1 MKIHCLTTFLDG
13 PDRFEQGDV
22 RTVNDDRAAR
32 FIAAG
37 WAHADGTPAPAD
49 VAAQPVSL
57 DIHNATHAQ
66 GVTHG

>member
-1 MKIHCLTTFLDG
+1 MKIVCITTFLDG
-13 PDRFEQGDV
+13 SSRFEAGDV
-22 RTVNDDRAAR
+22 RTVDDERAAR

-37 WAHADGTPAPAD
+37 WAHSDGTPAPAAT
-49 VAAQPVSL
+49 AAQPASL